1 MARRSY
7 ASFGN
12 ADYGIWYRFA
22 AVLVK
27 PVTTA
32 LVKPDWR
39 GWENLPKE
47 GGYLAVVNHNSVIDP
62 VVYAHWQYNSGRPPR
77 ILGKSSLFKVPF
89 IGFMLRKTGQ
99 IPVYRD
105 STDAAMAFRAAIDA
119 VNSGQVVQFYP
130 EGTITRDPELWP
142 MTGKSGAARVALMT
156 GAPVIPVAHWG
167 AHEIVPPYGK
177 GLGGRS
183 AKVSLFPRK
192 KVVVA
197 AGPPVDLSRYQ
208 GKELTSQV
216 LREATE
222 DIMDA
227 ITEVLAQIR
236 GERPPAERFDLRK
249 DARDRRAARAG
260 EARAQH
266 SAAGRSAAGQ
276 QSAGAATD
284 NETRT
289 DEQNGSE
296 R

>member
-32 LVKPDWR
+32 LVKPEWR
-39 GWENLPKE
+39 GWENFPKE
-47 GGYLAVVNHNSVIDP
+47 GGFLTVVNHNSVIDP
-62 VVYAHWQYNSGRPPR
+62 LIYAHFQYNSGRPPR
-77 ILGKSSLFKVPF
+77 MLGKSAVFSVPF

-105 STDAAMAFRAAIDA
+105 STDAAKAFRAAIDA
-119 VNSGQVVQFYP
+119 INHGQVVQFYP
-130 EGTITRDPELWP
+130 EGTLTRDPDLWP

-167 AHEIVPPYGK
+167 AHEIFPPYGY
-177 GLGGRS
+177 GGRGKGKAS
-183 AKVSLFPRK
+183 LSLFPRHRVQ
-192 KVVVA
+192 VV

-208 GKELTSQV
+208 GQEITAQV

-222 DIMDA
+222 DIMTA
-227 ITEVLAQIR
+227 ITDVLAGIR
-236 GERPPAERFDLRK
+236 GEQPPAERFDMRRASQARGQLAADR
-249 DARDRRAARAG
+249 RDRAV
-260 EARAQH
+260 
-266 SAAGRSAAGQ
+266 
-276 QSAGAATD
+276 T
-284 NETRT
+284 T
-289 DEQNGSE
+289 DEESAK
-296 R
+296 

>member
-1 MARRSY
+1 VARRSY

-12 ADYGIWYRFA
+12 ADYGVWYRFA

-32 LVKPDWR
+32 LVKPEWR
-39 GWENLPKE
+39 GWEHFPKE
-47 GGYLAVVNHNSVIDP
+47 GGFLTVVNHNSVIDP
-62 VVYAHWQYNSGRPPR
+62 VVYAHFQYNSGRPPR

-105 STDAAMAFRAAIDA
+105 STDAAQAFRAAIAA

-167 AHEIVPPYGK
+167 AHEIVPPYGR
-177 GLGGRS
+177 GLGGGK

-197 AGPPVDLSRYQ
+197 AGPPVDLSRFQ
-208 GKELTSQV
+208 GKELTAQV

-222 DIMDA
+222 EIMAA
-227 ITEVLAQIR
+227 ITAVLEGIR
-236 GERPPAERFDLRK
+236 GEQAPAERFDLR
-249 DARDRRAARAG
+249 RARADKAAA
-260 EARAQH
+260 ET
-266 SAAGRSAAGQ
+266 SAAAAEQAEQAKRTEQAEQEDGR
-276 QSAGAATD
+276 
-284 NETRT
+284 
-289 DEQNGSE
+289 
-296 R
+296 

>member
-32 LVKPDWR
+32 LVKPEWR
-39 GWENLPKE
+39 GWENFPEE
-47 GGYLAVVNHNSVIDP
+47 GGFLTVVNHNSVIDP
-62 VVYAHWQYNSGRPPR
+62 VVYAHFQYNSGRPPR

-105 STDAAMAFRAAIDA
+105 STDAAHAFRAAIAA

-130 EGTITRDPELWP
+130 EGTITRDPQLWP

-167 AHEIVPPYGK
+167 AHEIFPPYGR
-177 GLGGRS
+177 GLGGGK

-208 GKELTSQV
+208 GKELTAQV

-222 DIMDA
+222 DIMAA
-227 ITEVLAQIR
+227 ITGVLEGIR
-236 GERPPAERFDLRK
+236 GEQAPAERYDLRK
-249 DARDRRAARAG
+249 ARAG
-260 EARAQH
+260 RAVAETEA
-266 SAAGRSAAGQ
+266 AAAEKKAAPTKQ
-276 QSAGAATD
+276 AAPT
-284 NETRT
+284 
-289 DEQNGSE
+289 EQVAPAEQAAPSE
-296 R
+296 KEGDR